1 MVGQRAQHRPFGLPL
16 LIHLCLLHLGA
27 SGKPHPT
34 PRAVTE
40 EALSL
45 QGVRGGSVELAC
57 GSGPAPLVVLWSFT
71 PLGSVVPRPVAV
83 TDGASSKVEPGAL
96 ALGIVS
102 LQNSSL
108 VLRELR
114 EGARGHFLCQAL
126 HVSGDQLHTTY
137 SYLTLAVLVPV
148 SKPQVRLSDP
158 SPVEGAS
165 VVATCAVREGTEPM
179 TFAWQHQAPQ
189 GLGEVLVGAKEPL
202 LWLDP
207 VNRMHLGWY
216 VCSAYNA
223 VSRLSSDGIF
233 LDVVYGPEKP
243 VITVEPLGLTE
254 EGFWASEK
262 EEVTLSCLAAS
273 NPPSHYVWFWDDTQ
287 VHTGPTYVIASASR
301 AHTGLYTC
309 LARNSYL
316 DTRAQTSVQLTVYY
330 PPAGQ
335 PSCAVLPTPAAVTLL
350 CTWPGG
356 LPTVQLQW
364 EGPHGTGPTALSNS
378 TWTHAATGLP
388 NGSIFTCTGQH
399 PALALPALCRATLW
413 EPPQSPTCWIT
424 TTVGDQF
431 ILLSCEWPGGTPP
444 AALSWFDGQGQP
456 LGGSSSSLAIHML
469 QARGN
474 LAGREFTCQGSHPL
488 RIPDV
493 QCRLQ
498 LEAPQLTVTEP
509 RVSVLEGG
517 EAWLECA
524 LQSGTPPAQLL
535 WLGPQGQQVEQS
547 TSKFL
552 LQPEGA
558 QLRLQIQDA
567 DPARHRGTYQCVA
580 HNAVGNSS
588 QSVLLE
594 VLRYPVPPNVTI
606 SRLTYRRHRREV
618 QLQWAIQGPGNLTGF
633 LVQQR
638 ASVPGPGAGAWEI
651 AASDIEPESRGRQ
664 LGGLDPGVLYAFR
677 ILALNHHT
685 TGHPSEAKTPVD
697 PPFSAYPAVLGAAG
711 TGMVVATVASLLVFQ
726 YAARHPQIF
735 PRLGQWL
742 IPMEQRHQQRGS
754 REGPEALAS
763 IETPTTT
770 PSSDPAP
777 ESTDAPVNVTITV
790 TATP

>member
-1 MVGQRAQHRPFGLPL
+1 MVGQCAQHKPFGPLL
-16 LIHLCLLHLGA
+16 LIHLCLLHPGA
-27 SGKPHPT
+27 SEKPHPT
-34 PRAVTE
+34 PRLPAE
-40 EALSL
+40 EAEPL
-45 QGVRGGSVELAC
+45 QGIRGRSVELAC

-83 TDGASSKVEPGAL
+83 TDGVTFKVEPGAS

-108 VLRELR
+108 VMRELR

-126 HVSGDQLHTTY
+126 HASDDQLHTTY
-137 SYLTLAVLVPV
+137 SYFTLAVLVPV
-148 SKPQVRLSDP
+148 SKPQVRLSDA

-165 VVATCAVREGTEPM
+165 VMATCTVREGTEPV

-189 GLGEVLVGAKEPL
+189 GPGEVLVGVKEPM

-207 VNRMHLGWY
+207 VNRTHLGWY
-216 VCSAYNA
+216 MCSARNA
-223 VSRLSSDGIF
+223 VSGLSSDRVF
-233 LDVVYGPEKP
+233 LDVVYGPDKP
-243 VITVEPLGLTE
+243 VVTVEPLGLTE

-273 NPPSHYVWFWDDTQ
+273 NPPSHYVWLCDDTQ
-287 VHTGPTYVIASASR
+287 VHTGPTYVIARASR
-301 AHTGLYTC
+301 AHAGLYTC

-316 DTRAQTSVQLTVYY
+316 DTRSQTSVQLTIYY

-335 PSCAVLPTPAAVTLL
+335 PSCAVLPAPAAVTLL

-356 LPTVQLQW
+356 LPTAQLQW
-364 EGPHGTGPTALSNS
+364 EGPYGPGPTFPSNA
-378 TWTHAATGLP
+378 TWTLTAIGLP
-388 NGSIFTCTGQH
+388 NGSVFTCVGQH

-413 EPPQSPTCWIT
+413 EPPQSPTCRT
-424 TTVGDQF
+424 TATVGDQF
-431 ILLSCEWPGGTPP
+431 ILLSCEWPGGAPP
-444 AALSWFDGQGQP
+444 ATLSWFDAQGRP
-456 LGGSSSSLAIHML
+456 LGGSSHSQAFHML
-469 QARGN
+469 RAWGK
-474 LAGREFTCQGSHPL
+474 LAGREFTCRGSHPL

-493 QCRLQ
+493 QCQLQ
-498 LEAPQLTVTEP
+498 LEAPQLTVAEP

-524 LQSGTPPAQLL
+524 LHGGTPPIQLL

-547 TSKFL
+547 TSKFVL
-552 LQPEGA
+552 HSEGA

-567 DPARHRGTYQCVA
+567 DPAHHRGTYQCVA
-580 HNAVGNSS
+580 HNAVDNSS
-588 QSVLLE
+588 RSVLLE
-594 VLRYPVPPNVTI
+594 VLSERVAGLCGYPVPPNVTI

-638 ASVPGPGAGAWEI
+638 ASVPGPGAGAWET
-651 AASDIEPESRGRQ
+651 AASDIEPESRDRQ

-677 ILALNHHT
+677 ILALNHRT
-685 TGHPSEAKTPVD
+685 TGHPSEVKTPVD

-711 TGMVVATVASLLVFQ
+711 TGMVVATLASLLVFQ
-726 YAARHPQIF
+726 YAARHPQVF
-735 PRLGQWL
+735 PR
-742 IPMEQRHQQRGS
+742 MEM
-754 REGPEALAS
+754 
-763 IETPTTT
+763 PTST
-770 PSSDPAP
+770 PSSDPTP
-777 ESTDAPVNVTITV
+777 ESTDDPVNVTITV